1 MSIDNRTSPTSKA
14 PTAGGVRAAGYAGTL
29 AAAYGAVFVAQVAN
43 ALPASLL
50 GEFQRTFNTQGSQLT
65 WITAAFMVAVVIFE
79 FTFGILGDL
88 FGRKKLV
95 AIGAALLVVG
105 AVVSATAPTVQAM
118 WVGAAVNGLGAG
130 ALFPGSLALVAAV
143 THTPAQ
149 RARAIAV
156 WAGFLSAGAAVSPL
170 VGGVFAN
177 SSSWRGSYW
186 VLAAA
191 ALLSVLATLAFA
203 GESKAPEGRRLDVPG
218 QITFAVGMFALLFG
232 AIQGPEDGWGQPHV
246 VAGFVV
252 GVVFLVAFVLIEHRS
267 ASPIL
272 NLDLFRSRAFSVT
285 SVVTVVGMFSFLG
298 ICFSLSMWI
307 GPVQHQDPM
316 RVAVVF
322 FFLQGPAFVLIPVV
336 SWLLARVSATW
347 LLTVGFGL
355 MAVGAFLLTGLDVN
369 DPSLAPIIWPALLVG
384 IGFAL
389 TVSSFTAVAMNSVP
403 LHLAGMASAT
413 TNMLRDL
420 GFALGPVLVGAV
432 ALSRAGTEFMTA
444 LPGAGLPPQE
454 MGPAMGIGQEAGPI
468 AVNSLPPGVPG
479 SAAHAVALDAL
490 ASGFTL
496 ALAVCGIA
504 AVVAAVVTAVGMF
517 RVRTVDPVPEAL
529 VDPLHPDLD
538 APPALELPGR

>member
-1 MSIDNRTSPTSKA
+1 MSIDNRTSPTTSQA
-14 PTAGGVRAAGYAGTL
+14 PAAGGARTPGYAGTL
-29 AAAYGAVFVAQVAN
+29 AAAFGAVFVAQVAN

-50 GEFQRTFNTQGSQLT
+50 GEFQRTFSTQGSQLT

-95 AIGAALLVVG
+95 ASGAALIGVG
-105 AVVSATAPTVQAM
+105 AVVSATAPSVHVM
-118 WVGAAVNGLGAG
+118 WLGAAVNGLGAG

-149 RARAIAV
+149 RARAIAI

-177 SSSWRGSYW
+177 ASSWRGSYW
-186 VLAAA
+186 VLALA
-191 ALLSVLATLAFA
+191 ALVSVLATLALSA
-203 GESKAPEGRRLDVPG
+203 ESTAPEGRRLDLPG
-218 QITFAVGMFALLFG
+218 QVTFAVGMFALLYG
-232 AIQGPEDGWGQPHV
+232 AVQGPEDGWSQTHV
-246 VAGFVV
+246 VAGFVI
-252 GVVFLVAFVLIEHRS
+252 GVVFLAAFLMIERR
-267 ASPIL
+267 AESPIL
-272 NLDLFRSRAFSVT
+272 NLDLFRNRAFSVT

-307 GPVQHQDPM
+307 GPVQHQEPM
-316 RVAVVF
+316 RVAIVF

-336 SWLLARVSATW
+336 SRLLARVSPTW
-347 LLTVGFGL
+347 LITAGFALMGL
-355 MAVGAFLLTGLDVN
+355 GAFALTGLDVA
-369 DPSLAPIIWPALLVG
+369 DPSLTPIIWPALLVG

-432 ALSRAGTEFMTA
+432 ALSRAGDEFLKA
-444 LPGAGLPPQE
+444 LPGAGLPPEE

-468 AVNSLPPGVPG
+468 AINSLPPGVPG
-479 SAAHAVALDAL
+479 SGAHGVAMEAL
-490 ASGFTL
+490 GSGFTL
-496 ALAVCGIA
+496 ALAVCG
-504 AVVAAVVTAVGMF
+504 VAALAAALVTAVGMF
-517 RVRTVDPVPEAL
+517 RVKAADPAPEAL

-538 APPALELPGR
+538 ELPPVELH

>member
-1 MSIDNRTSPTSKA
+1 MSIDNRTSPTSTA
-14 PTAGGVRAAGYAGTL
+14 PAAGGARVAGYAGTL
-29 AAAYGAVFVAQVAN
+29 AAAYCAVFVAQVAN

-50 GEFQRTFNTQGSQLT
+50 GEFQQTFNTQGSQLT

-105 AVVSATAPTVQAM
+105 AIVSATAQSVHVM

-143 THTPAQ
+143 THTPAA

-170 VGGVFAN
+170 VGGVFADA
-177 SSSWRGSYW
+177 SSWRGSYW
-186 VLAAA
+186 VLAGA
-191 ALLSVLATLAFA
+191 ALLSVLATLVLA

-218 QITFAVGMFALLFG
+218 QVTFAVGMFALLFG
-232 AIQGPEDGWGQPHV
+232 AIQGPEDGWSATHV
-246 VAGFVV
+246 VAGFVI
-252 GVVFLVAFVLIEHRS
+252 GAVFLVAFVLIERRA

-285 SVVTVVGMFSFLG
+285 SIVTVVGMFSFLG
-298 ICFSLSMWI
+298 ICFALSMWI
-307 GPVQHQDPM
+307 GPVQHQEPM
-316 RVAVVF
+316 RVAIVF

-336 SWLLARVSATW
+336 SRLLARVSPTW

-355 MAVGAFLLTGLDVN
+355 MAIGAFLLTGLDVN
-369 DPSLAPIIWPALLVG
+369 DTSLTPIIWPALLVG
-384 IGFAL
+384 VGFAL
-389 TVSSFTAVAMNSVP
+389 TVSSFTSVAMNSVP

-432 ALSRAGTEFMTA
+432 ALSRAGDEFMKA
-444 LPGAGLPPQE
+444 LPGAGLPPEE

-479 SAAHAVALDAL
+479 SAAHQVAVDSLGN
-490 ASGFTL
+490 GFAL
-496 ALAVCGIA
+496 ALAVCGVA

-517 RVRTVDPVPEAL
+517 RVRATDPTPEAL

-538 APPALELPGR
+538 EPPAVELSAG